1 MRFCGSAHGPLPG
14 PLPILV
20 RTLGSGAVCSF
31 RPSVNGHRRLGAAA
45 WHTFPMRNLIA
56 VAFVEPV
63 TEGLEF
69 PRDDWPLHITLV
81 KFDVVEPR
89 QKTDTTAATTANAA
103 AGPEPEAGDAA
114 GGAPGPGD
122 QLAEKIATI
131 MTEPVAAALGCQMIV
146 GGEAGFG
153 RAGSIPV
160 NLIEPSAGLQSLHD
174 ALVRIVQELP
184 GRIST
189 PGYTL
194 EGYRP
199 HVSHHGD
206 KRLHEGDTV
215 VLDRIALVDMA
226 PDGGHATRRV
236 LKLWTQ
242 HPD

>member
-1 MRFCGSAHGPLPG
+1 
-14 PLPILV
+14 
-20 RTLGSGAVCSF
+20 
-31 RPSVNGHRRLGAAA
+31 
-45 WHTFPMRNLIA
+45 MRNLIA
-56 VAFVEPV
+56 VAFMEPV

-89 QKTDTTAATTANAA
+89 QKVDLTGDEASGPA
-103 AGPEPEAGDAA
+103 AGAGE
-114 GGAPGPGD
+114 GPVPGD
-122 QLAEKIATI
+122 RLAGKIATI
-131 MTEPVAAALGCQMIV
+131 MAEPVAAVLGRPVTV

-160 NLIEPSAGLQSLHD
+160 NLIEPSAALQSLHN
-174 ALVRIVQELP
+174 ALVRMVQELP

-189 PGYTL
+189 PAYTV

-206 KRLHEGDTV
+206 KRLHQGDTAL
-215 VLDRIALVDMA
+215 LDRIALVDMA
-226 PDGGHATRRV
+226 PDGGHATRRI

-242 HPD
+242 PPE

>member
-1 MRFCGSAHGPLPG
+1 
-14 PLPILV
+14 
-20 RTLGSGAVCSF
+20 
-31 RPSVNGHRRLGAAA
+31 
-45 WHTFPMRNLIA
+45 MRNLIA
-56 VAFVEPV
+56 VAFMEPV

-89 QKTDTTAATTANAA
+89 QEADLTADLTAGSPAGRAAETDEAPVPEDRLAA
-103 AGPEPEAGDAA
+103 
-114 GGAPGPGD
+114 
-122 QLAEKIATI
+122 KIATI
-131 MTEPVAAALGCQMIV
+131 MAEPVAAALGCQVTV

-160 NLIEPSAGLQSLHD
+160 NLIEPSAELQSLHD
-174 ALVRIVQELP
+174 SLVRMVQQLP

-189 PGYTL
+189 PAYTL

-206 KRLHEGDTV
+206 KRLHQGDTV
-215 VLDRIALVDMA
+215 LLDRIALVDMA
-226 PDGGHATRRV
+226 PDGGHATRRI

-242 HPD
+242 PPA

>member
-1 MRFCGSAHGPLPG
+1 
-14 PLPILV
+14 
-20 RTLGSGAVCSF
+20 
-31 RPSVNGHRRLGAAA
+31 
-45 WHTFPMRNLIA
+45 MRNLIA

-89 QKTDTTAATTANAA
+89 QKAGTPAGTTADAA
-103 AGPEPEAGDAA
+103 AEPAPEPGVEPGA
-114 GGAPGPGD
+114 APGPGD
-122 QLAEKIATI
+122 PLAGTIAAL
-131 MTEPVAAALGCQMIV
+131 MAEPVAAALGSHVIV

-160 NLIEPSAGLQSLHD
+160 NLIEPSAELQSLHN

-184 GRIST
+184 GRIPT
-189 PGYTL
+189 PAYTL
-194 EGYRP
+194 EGFRP

-206 KRLHEGDTV
+206 KRLHQGDAV
-215 VLDRIALVDMA
+215 ALDRIALVDMA
-226 PDGGHATRRV
+226 PDGGHATRRI

-242 HPD
+242 RPV